1 MIGEETKEGGA
12 MKGMSEGHLQD
23 IQSTKIIVTDH
34 EIEMT
39 ATIEET
45 KIDMI
50 EMTGTQV
57 EEMIDTITMIE
68 MIEEDL
74 EIEIQTKRIKD
85 TKIPVNVEKE
95 TIEEMIEDLKII
107 MDIEAGGQDQD
118 RKERRDQIRK
128 IGSKTLKSVE
138 R

>member
-1 MIGEETKEGGA
+1 MMIGEETKEGGA

-23 IQSTKIIVTDH
+23 IQSTKIIVTDQ

-68 MIEEDL
+68 MIEED
-74 EIEIQTKRIKD
+74 
-85 TKIPVNVEKE
+85 
-95 TIEEMIEDLKII
+95 
-107 MDIEAGGQDQD
+107 
-118 RKERRDQIRK
+118 
-128 IGSKTLKSVE
+128 
-138 R
+138 